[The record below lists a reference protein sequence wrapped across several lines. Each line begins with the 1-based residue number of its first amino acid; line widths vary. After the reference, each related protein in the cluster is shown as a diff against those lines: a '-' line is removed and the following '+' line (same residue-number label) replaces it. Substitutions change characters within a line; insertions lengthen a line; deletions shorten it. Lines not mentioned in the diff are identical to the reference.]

1 MIHGALLV
9 HQEATAKD
17 KAIVCRQICAIRDGI
32 VSLGHMS
39 SSLLMLV
46 LEESVA
52 LVSFI
57 VKTLLNYVLELGI
70 RIIVRD

>member
-1 MIHGALLV
+1 MIHGVLLV

-17 KAIVCRQICAIRDGI
+17 RAIVCQRICAILDGI
-32 VSLGHMS
+32 VSLGLMS

-52 LVSFI
+52 LVSFV